1 MSAPSLVERI
11 EVLEDE
17 TAGLESALD
26 ARTKAL
32 WQAVKELRAE
42 VNRLQGHGSREGSKK
57 W

>member
-17 TAGLESALD
+17 AAGLESALD

-42 VNRLQGHGSREGSKK
+42 VNRLQGRGSREGSKK

>member
-1 MSAPSLVERI
+1 MNAPSLVERVTI
-11 EVLEDE
+11 LEDE

-42 VNRLQGHGSREGSKK
+42 VVRLQGRGSREANK
-57 W
+57 